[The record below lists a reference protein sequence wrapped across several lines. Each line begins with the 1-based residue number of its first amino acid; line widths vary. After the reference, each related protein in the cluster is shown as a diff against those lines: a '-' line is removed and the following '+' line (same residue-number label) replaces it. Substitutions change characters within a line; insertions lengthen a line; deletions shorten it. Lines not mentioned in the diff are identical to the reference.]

1 MCILVAYCVCAKVLF
16 LCHFCVHE
24 HQCFVLKC
32 MCLYVYAYSC
42 VCVCIVLCS
51 LSSLEDV
58 TCVGKDSVKGGKLG
72 GGQHSH

>member
-1 MCILVAYCVCAKVLF
+1 MFMRML
-16 LCHFCVHE
+16 
-24 HQCFVLKC
+24 
-32 MCLYVYAYSC
+32 

>member
-1 MCILVAYCVCAKVLF
+1 
-16 LCHFCVHE
+16 
-24 HQCFVLKC
+24 
-32 MCLYVYAYSC
+32 MCLYVYAYAY

>member
-1 MCILVAYCVCAKVLF
+1 MFVQKCCFYAIFVNMNISVLCLNACVFMSMRIL
-16 LCHFCVHE
+16 
-24 HQCFVLKC
+24 
-32 MCLYVYAYSC
+32 